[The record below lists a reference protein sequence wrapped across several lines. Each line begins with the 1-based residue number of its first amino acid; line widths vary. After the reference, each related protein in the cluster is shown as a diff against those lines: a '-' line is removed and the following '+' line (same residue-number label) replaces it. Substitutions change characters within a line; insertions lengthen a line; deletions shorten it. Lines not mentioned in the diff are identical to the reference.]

1 MRVKSIFTGTFK
13 IILAFDNGEYRL
25 LDIKQFLQNDNMGK
39 LAEIRDEIDMF
50 RTATIDENSG
60 TVAWKNGVDFDN
72 EILFQSSTYL
82 GKVIGHGAEGTIDSV
97 ERYEAEKG
105 LRDTEEYKMGYWE
118 GHENG
123 LFQAIKIIVAGAND
137 EERKRLAVSFM
148 SDLPFPKIIEH
159 FHLSFT
165 QAKILVQQVEFAEY
179 EKDEFDSYIEEDGF
193 FDLDAMKR
201 MYQYRLKHAKRDIE
215 DTPPKEII
223 SSSKILS
230 MDLKKLLIEYIK
242 EQGEGRK

>member
-1 MRVKSIFTGTFK
+1 
-13 IILAFDNGEYRL
+13 
-25 LDIKQFLQNDNMGK
+25 
-39 LAEIRDEIDMF
+39 
-50 RTATIDENSG
+50 
-60 TVAWKNGVDFDN
+60 
-72 EILFQSSTYL
+72 
-82 GKVIGHGAEGTIDSV
+82 
-97 ERYEAEKG
+97 
-105 LRDTEEYKMGYWE
+105 MGYWE

-137 EERKRLAVSFM
+137 EERRRLAVSFM

-159 FHLSFT
+159 FQLSFT
-165 QAKILVQQVEFAEY
+165 QAKILVQQVDFAEY
-179 EKDEFDSYIEEDGF
+179 EKDEFDSYIEGDGF

-242 EQGEGRK
+242 EQGEGSKDRGKGEGE